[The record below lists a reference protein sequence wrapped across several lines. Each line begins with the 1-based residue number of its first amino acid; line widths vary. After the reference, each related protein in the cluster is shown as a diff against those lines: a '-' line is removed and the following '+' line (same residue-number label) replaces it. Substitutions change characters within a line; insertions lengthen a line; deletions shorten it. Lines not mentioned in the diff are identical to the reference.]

1 MNMLTVLFIIGALV
15 ALNFLLLHFSCNDVS
30 DTKTPPGEE

>member
-1 MNMLTVLFIIGALV
+1 MNMLTVLLIIGALV

-30 DTKTPPGEE
+30 DSQTQPGEE

>member
-1 MNMLTVLFIIGALV
+1 MTVLFIIGALV

-30 DTKTPPGEE
+30 ETQSPPGEE